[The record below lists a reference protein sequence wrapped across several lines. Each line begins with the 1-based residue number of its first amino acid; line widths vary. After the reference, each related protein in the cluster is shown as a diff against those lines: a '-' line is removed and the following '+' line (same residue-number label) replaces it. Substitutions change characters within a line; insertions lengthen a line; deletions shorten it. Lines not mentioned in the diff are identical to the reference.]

1 MRDFN
6 SYKNEKYIDLL
17 DKNNADKIRTLS
29 LLGLC
34 CRTKNTDDIALIV
47 KPGSPINA
55 LWHISYKNFNTTVA
69 QKNITKT
76 YKNTNKIFRLLYV

>member
-1 MRDFN
+1 MTTIKN
-6 SYKNEKYIDLL
+6 SFTNLPETV
-17 DKNNADKIRTLS
+17 ATRTQS
-29 LLGLC
+29 LCGLC
-34 CRTKNTDDIALIV
+34 CLTTQTLDIALIS